1 MADTTRTF
9 LAIPLPDE
17 IRASLQRLR
26 EELEP
31 ISHDLRW
38 VDPALYHLTLA
49 FLGDVEN
56 SRLDS
61 IASAASEA
69 ALEFGPLPLR
79 LEGVGAF
86 PNPSKLRVLWAGLG
100 GSGIGD
106 LKALQKALVQ
116 ALDRVG
122 QRPDDDRFHPHIT
135 LARSRYRPRGGRTSR
150 AGTPNLSRLIEQY
163 QGWSGGSFEAKAIIS
178 FESIL
183 RPEGPQYQELA
194 RINLGNGKERAEP

>member
-38 VDPALYHLTLA
+38 SDPALYHLTLA
-49 FLGDVEN
+49 FLGNVEN

-61 IASAASEA
+61 VASAACEA
-69 ALEFGPLPLR
+69 ASGFDPLPLR
-79 LEGVGAF
+79 LEGIGAF
-86 PNPSKLRVLWAGLG
+86 PKPSRLRVLWAGLG
-100 GSGIGD
+100 GSGVGD
-106 LKALQKALVQ
+106 LVVLQKRLVQ

-135 LARSRYRPRGGRTSR
+135 LARSRYRPRGGRDIL
-150 AGTPNLSRLIEQY
+150 AGTPDLSQLVEKY
-163 QGWSGGSFEAKAIIS
+163 AGWAGGSFKAEVIVTY
-178 FESIL
+178 ESIL
-183 RPEGPQYQELA
+183 PPEGPRHQELA
-194 RINLGNGKERAEP
+194 RAKFRARKDEAEP